1 MHPHPNY
8 DRSQASGYAGQAAPG
23 STTSASALPTST
35 SSTSWSIGHYN
46 SHPAQQQQQQQQQS
60 THYHTYP
67 YPSHDDSR
75 AAGGSRSIRDQSF
88 VDTTFNSNAR
98 SMTHEGTM
106 ESITVIPQHQYH
118 HQHHNLRPPMDA
130 TRSMP
135 QIKVEFA
142 LPHLPGKARKRHKVA
157 TSCNRC
163 RQNKRKCDSQVP
175 CSNCKKNNVDC
186 CYTDAQL
193 SRTIWGDSP
202 LSQEKVIGVAANRP
216 KAQGASIR
224 SGGTGVMMAIPP
236 YAYGPSG
243 VPSLFLPGNVSND
256 QVPHVNRT
264 QQVLGPQS
272 KSVSKALR
280 VAQRGPDQYRTPL
293 FPREPLSSSF
303 SSSFSS
309 SSSSYMNV
317 TGQQPEM
324 KPGNLATAAALTS
337 IPHMMASASAGGQL
351 FTVGDA
357 MVQDI
362 HQPQPNLTDRLFVST
377 LHQQPTS
384 TGSSPHGLQ
393 RQHHHQPSQGQYGHH
408 SAGSHG
414 GDLSMQVSHDDR
426 RVQQASGTHSSQR
439 AYVSSHDSFSTS
451 HSAHEGIS
459 FPSNNQQHN
468 EPITYSPPPFISPA
482 DGSPTVS
489 SPSHSNPGAPTDLA
503 TMGNVSQPTHTTAYT
518 GLLSTTSG
526 LFTSA
531 TSTPPLANTKTQQEQ
546 LQEQSQHHQRQ
557 ARGSQQESHA
567 NTHFNTALHQYSSS
581 TGGHPDIYRTES
593 MSITNPVSGDI
604 DAISVNPFT
613 PLDEPWSSSTHLDGS
628 NQHATLY
635 SASSPGPSLNVKTA
649 ATGSDQHRAEVNKAK
664 QERELRQL
672 QKIAGDVLAIKKFDL
687 SILMP
692 RHISQEQDEFFITS
706 TLTATSISGIPNHL
720 LLLPRDANYLADVFF
735 DHAYFYYPIINRATV
750 ELCLMEPQTP
760 HALFVLNIVFMI
772 ACRHLARTSD
782 MKRAIQFRER
792 AREVQLHIDSKLR
805 HTRLQGLLL
814 GYLAVYGTFN
824 PVIGLAQGCGTY
836 NVLATTPSSPV
847 EHPSSPRSPTSCDVF
862 SELQAECRSV
872 HANRGAIHEAAY
884 QARLWTFWGFFIR
897 DSVARLYFG
906 WPHGLD
912 RMFISAEL
920 PKIEGFVGVGG
931 KRSPLSVPMCDPMA
945 AVTGKRRGST
955 IQRDNAQSD
964 KRQMTTN
971 AERDGSEDV
980 DRATYRNTIPAN
992 SDDEDEDEGEGV
1004 ASTLNVSGKTEALQ
1018 VIDEDD
1024 DPADQDRDE
1033 QGRLRLLFGMD
1044 GSPKSAK
1051 DDIRSFS
1058 VLSPKILGEQSK
1070 GHHQLPAQAMDPVE
1084 MSLHMERMK
1093 LLLDSEEDSTDGGSY
1108 CRVLFLEEVRLWILG
1123 RRVALYLA
1131 GRSSNNATMSASA
1144 CPTTAKDVGAAAAR
1158 EGPDTT
1164 SSLGQKGANNASLGA
1179 LANRLS
1185 TGPHNGAG
1193 VWSEQAWLQ
1202 DQELQ
1207 TLQADLI
1214 AWDKALPEHLKFR
1227 PDVDSEDVN
1236 HKTNGKMGTL
1246 TMSYYTI
1253 TIMLQSSYLPI
1264 PQFLA
1269 SRRTG
1274 SRGASTPSNSSD
1286 RNTAQAEND
1295 STPKTSSTPAS
1306 TARSPSLRSVSTA
1319 TSTPVVTAAPS
1330 PATNPSSEADLSFSG
1345 APKTPHGQLSNVL
1358 LHHVELMLDSYPN
1371 WCTVAAKVNHAIT
1384 AALRVSCLNARLSSS
1399 SGPAREEARAGFK
1412 MGTDLYK
1419 RLAHLPG
1426 PLTIRDWP
1434 VEEDIQLMMD
1444 IEEEFRE
1451 MMMTQEEQD
1460 QSLFSSV
1467 SGDGEAEAATTA
1479 TAEAEVRQC
1488 VNPPPTTTSS
1498 EGPCEASDGRRSPQH
1513 LFGLGEEEEFKF
1525 EFHHDPLL

>member
-1 MHPHPNY
+1 
-8 DRSQASGYAGQAAPG
+8 
-23 STTSASALPTST
+23 
-35 SSTSWSIGHYN
+35 
-46 SHPAQQQQQQQQQS
+46 
-60 THYHTYP
+60 
-67 YPSHDDSR
+67 
-75 AAGGSRSIRDQSF
+75 
-88 VDTTFNSNAR
+88 
-98 SMTHEGTM
+98 
-106 ESITVIPQHQYH
+106 
-118 HQHHNLRPPMDA
+118 
-130 TRSMP
+130 
-135 QIKVEFA
+135 
-142 LPHLPGKARKRHKVA
+142 
-157 TSCNRC
+157 
-163 RQNKRKCDSQVP
+163 
-175 CSNCKKNNVDC
+175 
-186 CYTDAQL
+186 
-193 SRTIWGDSP
+193 
-202 LSQEKVIGVAANRP
+202 
-216 KAQGASIR
+216 
-224 SGGTGVMMAIPP
+224 
-236 YAYGPSG
+236 
-243 VPSLFLPGNVSND
+243 
-256 QVPHVNRT
+256 
-264 QQVLGPQS
+264 
-272 KSVSKALR
+272 
-280 VAQRGPDQYRTPL
+280 
-293 FPREPLSSSF
+293 
-303 SSSFSS
+303 
-309 SSSSYMNV
+309 
-317 TGQQPEM
+317 
-324 KPGNLATAAALTS
+324 
-337 IPHMMASASAGGQL
+337 
-351 FTVGDA
+351 
-357 MVQDI
+357 
-362 HQPQPNLTDRLFVST
+362 
-377 LHQQPTS
+377 
-384 TGSSPHGLQ
+384 
-393 RQHHHQPSQGQYGHH
+393 
-408 SAGSHG
+408 
-414 GDLSMQVSHDDR
+414 
-426 RVQQASGTHSSQR
+426 
-439 AYVSSHDSFSTS
+439 
-451 HSAHEGIS
+451 
-459 FPSNNQQHN
+459 
-468 EPITYSPPPFISPA
+468 
-482 DGSPTVS
+482 
-489 SPSHSNPGAPTDLA
+489 
-503 TMGNVSQPTHTTAYT
+503 
-518 GLLSTTSG
+518 
-526 LFTSA
+526 
-531 TSTPPLANTKTQQEQ
+531 
-546 LQEQSQHHQRQ
+546 
-557 ARGSQQESHA
+557 
-567 NTHFNTALHQYSSS
+567 
-581 TGGHPDIYRTES
+581 
-593 MSITNPVSGDI
+593 
-604 DAISVNPFT
+604 
-613 PLDEPWSSSTHLDGS
+613 
-628 NQHATLY
+628 
-635 SASSPGPSLNVKTA
+635 
-649 ATGSDQHRAEVNKAK
+649 
-664 QERELRQL
+664 
-672 QKIAGDVLAIKKFDL
+672 
-687 SILMP
+687 MP

-814 GYLAVYGTFN
+814 GYLAVYGPFN

-931 KRSPLSVPMCDPMA
+931 KRSPLSVPLGDPMA
-945 AVTGKRRGST
+945 SVTGKRRGST
-955 IQRDNAQSD
+955 TQKDNAQSD

-980 DRATYRNTIPAN
+980 DRATYRSTIPAN

-1004 ASTLNVSGKTEALQ
+1004 ASTLNVSGKREALQ
-1018 VIDEDD
+1018 LIDEDD

-1058 VLSPKILGEQSK
+1058 VLSPKILSEQSK
-1070 GHHQLPAQAMDPVE
+1070 GHHQLPAKATDPVE

-1158 EGPDTT
+1158 EGPATT
-1164 SSLGQKGANNASLGA
+1164 SSMGQKGANNANLGL
-1179 LANRLS
+1179 LASRLS

-1274 SRGASTPSNSSD
+1274 SSGASASSKSSD
-1286 RNTAQAEND
+1286 RNTAEAEND

-1306 TARSPSLRSVSTA
+1306 TARSPSVRSVSTA
-1319 TSTPVVTAAPS
+1319 TSTPVVTTAPS
-1330 PATNPSSEADLSFSG
+1330 PAASPSSEADLSFPG
-1345 APKTPHGQLSNVL
+1345 APKTPHGQVPPGSSFSSSPSSHSPSPFRTHRRTPSSREYFNTPHQICSQLSNVL

-1460 QSLFSSV
+1460 QSLFSAV
-1467 SGDGEAEAATTA
+1467 SGEGEAEAATTA
-1479 TAEAEVRQC
+1479 TAEVEVGQC
-1488 VNPPPTTTSS
+1488 VNPPLTTTSS
-1498 EGPCEASDGRRSPQH
+1498 EEPCEASDGRRSPHH
-1513 LFGLGEEEEFKF
+1513 LFGLGEEERFKF